1 MDTTDCIRQFITSEI
16 CGGTVDHI
24 GDTDLLIEN
33 GIIDSMGIM
42 LLLGFLEENFSITID
57 GDELIPENFSTITT
71 ISSLVGKKV
80 E

>member
-16 CGGTVDHI
+16 CAGTVEHI

-42 LLLGFLEENFSITID
+42 LLLGFLEEKFSITID

-80 E
+80 V